1 MIASLL
7 AGGVY
12 LLPLAAFA
20 YIPENHPYKS
30 IVDRNSFG
38 LLPPTPPQPVNVP
51 PPPSNVKLTGISTLF
66 GVKKAMLMV
75 QDSSGPG
82 KTDKSVILPEGQK
95 EDQIE
100 VISIDEKAGIVKIK
114 NAGVVSDLSF
124 EANGVKLPSLP
135 TAAAARPGNAIP
147 APPSV
152 PGAPSPTMT
161 GVPQPRPASGLRQIP
176 TRHLRLPSGRTI
188 GGSSDSSSATPPEV
202 QQILMEANRDNPDQ
216 PPLPPTELSDMLGTS
231 PQTISADQ

>member
-1 MIASLL
+1 LL
-7 AGGVY
+7 V
-12 LLPLAAFA
+12 LAN
-20 YIPENHPYKS
+20 INENHPYKS
-30 IVDRNSFG
+30 IVDRNSFS

-75 QDSSGPG
+75 QDTSGPG
-82 KTDKSVILPEGQK
+82 KTDKSVILREGQK

-100 VISIDEKAGIVKIK
+100 VISIDEQGGIVKIN

-135 TAAAARPGNAIP
+135 VAASTQPANAIP
-147 APPSV
+147 APAST

-188 GGSSDSSSATPPEV
+188 GGSSSDSSSAKPAISPEE
-202 QQILMEANRDNPDQ
+202 QQILMEASRAANPDQ
-216 PPLPPTELSDMLGTS
+216 PPLPPTDLSDMLGTS
-231 PQTISADQ
+231 PPTIPGE